1 MRARGAQ
8 QAGSERTGHRPPPS
22 TLPACLLCPSMQLG
36 LPGGGGEYEV
46 VDGFGWTNG
55 AVLDLLQRGYAA
67 NV

>member
-1 MRARGAQ
+1 
-8 QAGSERTGHRPPPS
+8 
-22 TLPACLLCPSMQLG
+22 MQLG